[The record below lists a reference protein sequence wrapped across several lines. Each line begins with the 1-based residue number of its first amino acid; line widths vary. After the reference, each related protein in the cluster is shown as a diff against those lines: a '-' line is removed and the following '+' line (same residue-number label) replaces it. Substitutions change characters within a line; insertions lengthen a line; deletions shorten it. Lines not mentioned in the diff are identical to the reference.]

1 MISITPNIGDGEK
14 CFIDYYGAKSNRN
27 PACGL
32 ADILAKARIQSAKA
46 AMERTYVRLKLP
58 VIGREWEV
66 PC

>member
-1 MISITPNIGDGEK
+1 MLFRLPPVN
-14 CFIDYYGAKSNRN
+14 SNRN
-27 PACGL
+27 PACGV
-32 ADILAKARIQSAKA
+32 AEKLAKARIQSAKI